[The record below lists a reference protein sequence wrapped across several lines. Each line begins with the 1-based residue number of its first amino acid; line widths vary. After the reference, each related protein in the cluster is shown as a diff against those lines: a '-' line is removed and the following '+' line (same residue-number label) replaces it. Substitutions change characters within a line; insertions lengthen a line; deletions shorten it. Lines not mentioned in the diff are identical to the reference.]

1 MTDNSKE
8 ALKKRADA
16 RLRHE
21 ERVIDGRK
29 AMTEY
34 EAQVLTTHEKTARLK
49 ALRLAQEAQAQS
61 EEPPPK
67 AKVRPL
73 KNNNRVLSSRPKN

>member
-1 MTDNSKE
+1 MMDNSKE

-34 EAQVLTTHEKTARLK
+34 QAQVLTTHEKTARLK
-49 ALRLAQEAQAQS
+49 ALRLAKEAQTHS
-61 EEPPPK
+61 EQPAPK
-67 AKVRPL
+67 AKVRPP
-73 KNNNRVLSSRPKN
+73 KSRDDQ